1 MKKNK
6 GYQGIIVHFPLSS
19 ESARLMTQTNH
30 QKLRKNGGVNGS
42 LSIRKYHREGKFT
55 EIAPL
60 LL

>member
-6 GYQGIIVHFPLSS
+6 GYQGIIVHFPLSI
-19 ESARLMTQTNH
+19 ESTRLMTQTNH
-30 QKLRKNGGVNGS
+30 QKLRKNGGANGS
-42 LSIRKYHREGKFT
+42 LSIRKYHREAKFI